1 MQKCIFLHHMTDEF
15 TYSYEQVVPFE
26 CDDLDKFIIDSIEMV
41 NDSEYG
47 AEVLGRFVKKDD
59 VENLYHCFMSL
70 EDWFEKYKH

>member
-1 MQKCIFLHHMTDEF
+1 MTDEF
-15 TYSYEQVVPFE
+15 TCSYEQVVPFE

-47 AEVLGRFVKKDD
+47 AEVLGRFVKKDE